1 MIKFEK
7 LTSEEVEYI
16 CGHIPPSAARQFF
29 QKNPNS
35 FAEIKSGFRPKLSDA
50 ETFSLL
56 SKNVSKPFIGSFL
69 EKMVIKWLDDIKES
83 RNRLVDEGYSEE
95 EALLITIPDSVFG
108 DNCELYFKLI
118 DQKASED
125 YVRLF
130 REALSL
136 RQKDAEE
143 RSQSAQEG

>member
-1 MIKFEK
+1 
-7 LTSEEVEYI
+7 
-16 CGHIPPSAARQFF
+16 
-29 QKNPNS
+29 
-35 FAEIKSGFRPKLSDA
+35 
-50 ETFSLL
+50 
-56 SKNVSKPFIGSFL
+56 
-69 EKMVIKWLDDIKES
+69 MVIKWLDDIKES

-143 RSQSAQEG
+143 RSQSAQEGEEQRGGALLEEAKKSIAALTEQLSDSKKSESSLISELDSAPINFFTASLAVS